1 MLGSTVVR
9 CAIHHA
15 HSQLH
20 GEGSAC
26 LPLERCSAILDAA
39 TDLLRPDRWA
49 VSRWTLRPLV
59 PCGSDVVPATVLPGE
74 CRQRTTSSRL
84 PFASWF
90 VRTTAGDAPAG
101 ADRVDLVRVRTG
113 VGLLREIVPQLADSV
128 LSHAHLVVVFPSK
141 ERWRGI
147 GSSSQFR
154 LTGTIFLSR
163 ELLDDPWTVAEQILH
178 ESLHQKLYDF
188 RFGTR
193 CSGRVTQG
201 LHRLWCARHGTLSM
215 PSAPTWD
222 TFRVFAAFHV
232 YVHLAFLGQAAV
244 ARTEDRSLEGV
255 PDRTVLEQ
263 KIKAAAHRARYLS
276 EQLTSEHCWNELGA
290 AGRRLHCWLT
300 AILDALDEHPPPA
313 GAVLHLLMDLYR
325 KEAIQVRSL
334 GSQIDPS
341 ALHELLTD
349 ELDQARALL
358 GALARRTHCR
368 VPRLTRPTRLSDVF
382 YRLRRSV
389 AVQLRNSSPD
399 GYRLGGGRVDSEP
412 LTKLAG
418 QLIESSS
425 VRLSELL
432 PSTNESSAMT
442 GPGNRGERVC
452 DPRSRGAPS
461 TPLRS

>member
-1 MLGSTVVR
+1 M
-9 CAIHHA
+9 
-15 HSQLH
+15 
-20 GEGSAC
+20 
-26 LPLERCSAILDAA
+26 
-39 TDLLRPDRWA
+39 
-49 VSRWTLRPLV
+49 
-59 PCGSDVVPATVLPGE
+59 
-74 CRQRTTSSRL
+74 
-84 PFASWF
+84 
-90 VRTTAGDAPAG
+90 
-101 ADRVDLVRVRTG
+101 DLVRVRTG

-141 ERWRGI
+141 ERVGAELVQ
-147 GSSSQFR
+147 SSQFR
-154 LTGTIFLSR
+154 LTGTIFLHESSS
-163 ELLDDPWTVAEQILH
+163 DDPWTVAEQILH

-188 RFGTR
+188 RFGHKMLRPGEAGSPPALVRSPWNAFDAKRTN
-193 CSGRVTQG
+193 
-201 LHRLWCARHGTLSM
+201 L
-215 PSAPTWD
+215 WD

-358 GALARRTHCR
+358 GALGARDALPSSARR
-368 VPRLTRPTRLSDVF
+368 D
-382 YRLRRSV
+382 RRADRTCSID
-389 AVQLRNSSPD
+389 S
-399 GYRLGGGRVDSEP
+399 GGVLP
-412 LTKLAG
+412 
-418 QLIESSS
+418 SSS
-425 VRLSELL
+425 VTHLR
-432 PSTNESSAMT
+432 TGTDSAAAAWT
-442 GPGNRGERVC
+442 AN
-452 DPRSRGAPS
+452 
-461 TPLRS
+461 L